1 MPIHDLSSV
10 LLYNDLNGV
19 AHSLLQE
26 SMNSVRSE
34 KSLTIVTQQA
44 GCDKKHVFDLVVVV
58 VPDEGGMNDCEIFG

>member
-58 VPDEGGMNDCEIFG
+58 PDEGGMNDCEIFG

>member
-1 MPIHDLSSV
+1 MAIHDLSSV

-34 KSLTIVTQQA
+34 KSLTILKQQP
-44 GCDKKHVFDLVVVV
+44 GCDKKHVFDLVVV